1 MFAPIGLFKIVI
13 GLIVIDKSGLD
24 KLLRSHFSINNL
36 ELLDVEGSSGSIKWF
51 NPFVDPSC
59 SRFLRYLIFWF
70 GFCAVWLVDIFSPT
84 SITEDM
90 SVLSTVLPMVANYV
104 AVPTFG
110 NIRSFV
116 DCVYRLINLV
126 HILISTA
133 RGDKFFLT

>member
-1 MFAPIGLFKIVI
+1 MFAPIGLFKIVV

-59 SRFLRYLIFWF
+59 SRFLRYLI
-70 GFCAVWLVDIFSPT
+70 WLVDVFSPT

-133 RGDKFFLT
+133 REDKFFLT